1 MFWRDLVARHFI
13 GNVNT
18 ATVTIIREI
27 RCREMGEANLL
38 PTQKLQE

>member
-1 MFWRDLVARHFI
+1 MFWRNLGTRQFI

-18 ATVTIIREI
+18 ATVVIIREI